1 MGLFSFLSVVLLT
14 NQIGSEFVP
23 DTNKFI
29 WLILGVVVVGI
40 GITVFS
46 TVFATWRFLENKNR
60 RFILF
65 LKRNSIMK
73 TKNKNTETSPT
84 ENTFYFS
91 KSNFK
96 LMLIGLGLIAFGF
109 ILMMGYGANT
119 KPDGSFDPNYWNDDI
134 FSVVRIRI
142 APLLVIV
149 GFVVQVVAILKR
161 NK

>member
-1 MGLFSFLSVVLLT
+1 
-14 NQIGSEFVP
+14 
-23 DTNKFI
+23 
-29 WLILGVVVVGI
+29 
-40 GITVFS
+40 
-46 TVFATWRFLENKNR
+46 
-60 RFILF
+60 
-65 LKRNSIMK
+65 MK
-73 TKNKNTETSPT
+73 TKKKDKNISTEN
-84 ENTFYFS
+84 NTFYFS
-91 KSNFK
+91 KGNFK

-134 FSVVRIRI
+134 FSVVKIRI

>member
-1 MGLFSFLSVVLLT
+1 
-14 NQIGSEFVP
+14 
-23 DTNKFI
+23 
-29 WLILGVVVVGI
+29 
-40 GITVFS
+40 
-46 TVFATWRFLENKNR
+46 
-60 RFILF
+60 
-65 LKRNSIMK
+65 MK
-73 TKNKNTETSPT
+73 TKKKDKNISA
-84 ENTFYFS
+84 ENNPFYFS
-91 KSNFK
+91 KINFK

-109 ILMMGYGANT
+109 ILMMGHGANT

>member
-1 MGLFSFLSVVLLT
+1 
-14 NQIGSEFVP
+14 
-23 DTNKFI
+23 
-29 WLILGVVVVGI
+29 
-40 GITVFS
+40 
-46 TVFATWRFLENKNR
+46 
-60 RFILF
+60 
-65 LKRNSIMK
+65 MK
-73 TKNKNTETSPT
+73 TKKKDKNISAEN
-84 ENTFYFS
+84 NTFYFS
-91 KSNFK
+91 KGNFK

>member
-1 MGLFSFLSVVLLT
+1 
-14 NQIGSEFVP
+14 
-23 DTNKFI
+23 
-29 WLILGVVVVGI
+29 
-40 GITVFS
+40 
-46 TVFATWRFLENKNR
+46 
-60 RFILF
+60 
-65 LKRNSIMK
+65 MK
-73 TKNKNTETSPT
+73 TKKKDKNISAEN
-84 ENTFYFS
+84 NTFYFS
-91 KSNFK
+91 KGNFK

-119 KPDGSFDPNYWNDDI
+119 KPDGSFDPNYWHDDI

>member
-1 MGLFSFLSVVLLT
+1 
-14 NQIGSEFVP
+14 
-23 DTNKFI
+23 
-29 WLILGVVVVGI
+29 
-40 GITVFS
+40 
-46 TVFATWRFLENKNR
+46 
-60 RFILF
+60 
-65 LKRNSIMK
+65 MK
-73 TKNKNTETSPT
+73 TKKKDKNISAEN
-84 ENTFYFS
+84 NTFYFS
-91 KSNFK
+91 KGNFK

-109 ILMMGYGANT
+109 VLMMGYGANT

>member
-1 MGLFSFLSVVLLT
+1 
-14 NQIGSEFVP
+14 
-23 DTNKFI
+23 
-29 WLILGVVVVGI
+29 
-40 GITVFS
+40 
-46 TVFATWRFLENKNR
+46 
-60 RFILF
+60 
-65 LKRNSIMK
+65 MK
-73 TKNKNTETSPT
+73 TKNINIETSSK

-91 KSNFK
+91 KANFK

-119 KPDGSFDPNYWNDDI
+119 KPDGFFDPNYWNDDI

>member
-1 MGLFSFLSVVLLT
+1 
-14 NQIGSEFVP
+14 
-23 DTNKFI
+23 
-29 WLILGVVVVGI
+29 
-40 GITVFS
+40 
-46 TVFATWRFLENKNR
+46 
-60 RFILF
+60 
-65 LKRNSIMK
+65 MK
-73 TKNKNTETSPT
+73 TKKKDKNISVEN
-84 ENTFYFS
+84 NTFYFS
-91 KSNFK
+91 KGNFK

-119 KPDGSFDPNYWNDDI
+119 KPDGSYDPNYWNDDI

>member
-1 MGLFSFLSVVLLT
+1 MKKKKKDKNIS
-14 NQIGSEFVP
+14 
-23 DTNKFI
+23 
-29 WLILGVVVVGI
+29 
-40 GITVFS
+40 
-46 TVFATWRFLENKNR
+46 AEN
-60 RFILF
+60 
-65 LKRNSIMK
+65 
-73 TKNKNTETSPT
+73 
-84 ENTFYFS
+84 NTFYFS
-91 KSNFK
+91 KGNFK

-142 APLLVIV
+142 APLLVVV

>member
-1 MGLFSFLSVVLLT
+1 
-14 NQIGSEFVP
+14 
-23 DTNKFI
+23 
-29 WLILGVVVVGI
+29 
-40 GITVFS
+40 
-46 TVFATWRFLENKNR
+46 
-60 RFILF
+60 
-65 LKRNSIMK
+65 MK
-73 TKNKNTETSPT
+73 TKKKDKNISAEN
-84 ENTFYFS
+84 NTFYFS
-91 KSNFK
+91 KGNFK

-109 ILMMGYGANT
+109 VLMVGYGANT

>member
-1 MGLFSFLSVVLLT
+1 
-14 NQIGSEFVP
+14 
-23 DTNKFI
+23 
-29 WLILGVVVVGI
+29 
-40 GITVFS
+40 
-46 TVFATWRFLENKNR
+46 
-60 RFILF
+60 
-65 LKRNSIMK
+65 MK
-73 TKNKNTETSPT
+73 TKKKDKNISA
-84 ENTFYFS
+84 ENNQFYFS

-109 ILMMGYGANT
+109 VLMMGYGANT

>member
-1 MGLFSFLSVVLLT
+1 
-14 NQIGSEFVP
+14 
-23 DTNKFI
+23 
-29 WLILGVVVVGI
+29 
-40 GITVFS
+40 
-46 TVFATWRFLENKNR
+46 
-60 RFILF
+60 
-65 LKRNSIMK
+65 MK
-73 TKNKNTETSPT
+73 TKNKNIETSSK

-91 KSNFK
+91 RNNFK

-109 ILMMGYGANT
+109 ILMMGYGSNT

-142 APLLVIV
+142 APLLVVV

>member
-1 MGLFSFLSVVLLT
+1 MKKKKKDKNIS
-14 NQIGSEFVP
+14 
-23 DTNKFI
+23 
-29 WLILGVVVVGI
+29 
-40 GITVFS
+40 
-46 TVFATWRFLENKNR
+46 AEN
-60 RFILF
+60 
-65 LKRNSIMK
+65 
-73 TKNKNTETSPT
+73 
-84 ENTFYFS
+84 NTFYFS
-91 KSNFK
+91 KGNFK

>member
-1 MGLFSFLSVVLLT
+1 
-14 NQIGSEFVP
+14 
-23 DTNKFI
+23 
-29 WLILGVVVVGI
+29 
-40 GITVFS
+40 
-46 TVFATWRFLENKNR
+46 
-60 RFILF
+60 
-65 LKRNSIMK
+65 MK
-73 TKNKNTETSPT
+73 TKKKDKNISVEN
-84 ENTFYFS
+84 NTFYFS
-91 KSNFK
+91 KGNFK

-142 APLLVIV
+142 APLLVVV

>member
-1 MGLFSFLSVVLLT
+1 
-14 NQIGSEFVP
+14 
-23 DTNKFI
+23 
-29 WLILGVVVVGI
+29 
-40 GITVFS
+40 
-46 TVFATWRFLENKNR
+46 
-60 RFILF
+60 
-65 LKRNSIMK
+65 MK
-73 TKNKNTETSPT
+73 TKNKNIETSSK

-91 KSNFK
+91 KANFK

-119 KPDGSFDPNYWNDDI
+119 KPDGFFDPNYWNDDI

>member
-1 MGLFSFLSVVLLT
+1 
-14 NQIGSEFVP
+14 
-23 DTNKFI
+23 
-29 WLILGVVVVGI
+29 
-40 GITVFS
+40 
-46 TVFATWRFLENKNR
+46 
-60 RFILF
+60 
-65 LKRNSIMK
+65 MK
-73 TKNKNTETSPT
+73 TKKKDKNISAEN
-84 ENTFYFS
+84 NTFYFS
-91 KSNFK
+91 KNNFK

-142 APLLVIV
+142 APLLVVV